1 MTLIKSRQTHRGSAA
16 QRPVPPGTPP
26 EQGRFGSHEQP
37 GGPAGSNRPARERSS
52 DKKGPGAS
60 YSDRGRSALR
70 TAGLLGAAALLA
82 LVCVLSLAVGAKQLT
97 AGEVL
102 GGLTDPGSSAYTV
115 VHEMRLPRTVLG
127 LLAGTALGLA
137 GGLMQALTR
146 NPLADPGVLGIN
158 AGAAAAVVTAISLF
172 GVTGYT
178 GYIGFAFLGAAAV
191 SVGVYAVGGGRGATP
206 ARLAL
211 VGTALNAA
219 LVSYVNAVQL
229 LDTAS
234 LDRMRF
240 WTVGSLARAQD
251 DINLKALPFVLTG
264 VALALLLARPLNA
277 LALGED
283 AARALGSRPE
293 LTRGAVIVAVTLLC
307 GAATAACGPIV
318 FVGLMVPHMVR
329 SLTGPDLR
337 WMLPYCALLA
347 PVLMLGA
354 DVLGRVL
361 GRPAELQVGI
371 VTVVLGGP
379 FFLYFVRR
387 RRVAQA

>member
-1 MTLIKSRQTHRGSAA
+1 MAGNSAGA
-16 QRPVPPGTPP
+16 AVLRAAGPPV
-26 EQGRFGSHEQP
+26 
-37 GGPAGSNRPARERSS
+37 A
-52 DKKGPGAS
+52 
-60 YSDRGRSALR
+60 
-70 TAGLLGAAALLA
+70 AGLLLLVLA
-82 LVCVLSLAVGAKQLT
+82 LSIAVGAKQLSLT
-97 AGEVL
+97 EVL
-102 GGLTDPGSSAYTV
+102 EGLTDPAAASYTV
-115 VHEMRLPRTVLG
+115 VHELRLPRTVLG
-127 LLAGTALGLA
+127 LLAGAALGLA
-137 GGLMQALTR
+137 GGVMQALTR
-146 NPLADPGVLGIN
+146 NPLADPGLLGIN

-172 GVTGYT
+172 GISGYT
-178 GYIGFAFLGAAAV
+178 EYIGFAFAGAAAV
-191 SVGVYAVGGGRGATP
+191 SVAVYAVGGGRGATP

-211 VGTALNAA
+211 AGTALNAA
-219 LVSYVNAVQL
+219 LISYVNAVQL

-251 DINLKALPFVLTG
+251 DTNLKALPFVLGG
-264 VALALLLARPLNA
+264 VLIALALARPLNA

-283 AARALGSRPE
+283 AARALGSRPA
-293 LTRGAVIVAVTLLC
+293 LTRAAAIVAVTLLC

-337 WMLPYCALLA
+337 RLLPYCALLA

-371 VTVVLGGP
+371 LTVVLGGP

-387 RRVAQA
+387 RKVAQT

>member
-1 MTLIKSRQTHRGSAA
+1 VTLIKSRHTHRGSADH
-16 QRPVPPGTPP
+16 RPVPPATPP
-26 EQGRFGSHEQP
+26 EPGRSGSP
-37 GGPAGSNRPARERSS
+37 GGPAGGNRP
-52 DKKGPGAS
+52 GGGAS
-60 YSDRGRSALR
+60 SHTEGRGTERAGRGRALLR
-70 TAGLLGAAALLA
+70 AAGLLGATALLL
-82 LVCVLSLAVGAKQLT
+82 LVCVLSLAVGAKQLS

-102 GGLTDPGSSAYTV
+102 SGLQNPASSAYTV
-115 VHEMRLPRTVLG
+115 VHEMRLPRTLLG
-127 LLAGTALGLA
+127 LLAGAALGLA

-211 VGTALNAA
+211 AGTALNAA

-251 DINLKALPFVLTG
+251 EINAKALPFILTG
-264 VALALLLARPLNA
+264 VLMAILLARPLNA

-293 LTRGAVIVAVTLLC
+293 LTRAAVIVAVTLLC

>member
-1 MTLIKSRQTHRGSAA
+1 MTLIKSRQSAGSPGSSAAENPERSERTVRLEKTGTPGDAGPADDGGGRSSGARGSRTAA
-16 QRPVPPGTPP
+16 L
-26 EQGRFGSHEQP
+26 
-37 GGPAGSNRPARERSS
+37 
-52 DKKGPGAS
+52 
-60 YSDRGRSALR
+60 LR
-70 TAGLLGAAALLA
+70 AAGLLGAAGLLLLVLA
-82 LVCVLSLAVGAKQLT
+82 LSIAVGAKQLSF
-97 AGEVL
+97 AEVIQ
-102 GGLTDPGSSAYTV
+102 GLTEPGSPAYSV

-127 LLAGTALGLA
+127 LLAGAALGLA
-137 GGLMQALTR
+137 GGVMQALTR
-146 NPLADPGVLGIN
+146 NPLADPGLLGIN
-158 AGAAAAVVTAISLF
+158 GGAAAAVVTAISFF
-172 GVTGYT
+172 GVSGYT
-178 GYIGFAFLGAAAV
+178 GYIGFAFAGAAAV
-191 SVGVYAVGGGRGATP
+191 SVAVYAVGGGRGATP

-211 VGTALNAA
+211 AGTALNAA
-219 LVSYVNAVQL
+219 LISYVNAVQL

-251 DINLKALPFVLTG
+251 DTNLQALPFVLAG
-264 VALALLLARPLNA
+264 VLVSLALARPLNA
-277 LALGED
+277 LALGDD

-293 LTRGAVIVAVTLLC
+293 LTRGAAIVAVTLLC

-371 VTVVLGGP
+371 VTVVLGAP

-387 RRVAQA
+387 RKVAQA

>member
-1 MTLIKSRQTHRGSAA
+1 MTLIKSRQRTGSSGSPGAEDPERPASPAPTRKTGRTGEAGRGDGEQGHERTSAPGSARGA
-16 QRPVPPGTPP
+16 VLLRA
-26 EQGRFGSHEQP
+26 
-37 GGPAGSNRPARERSS
+37 GGLLLA
-52 DKKGPGAS
+52 
-60 YSDRGRSALR
+60 
-70 TAGLLGAAALLA
+70 AGLLLLVLA
-82 LVCVLSLAVGAKQLT
+82 LSIAVGAKQLSPS
-97 AGEVL
+97 EVL
-102 GGLTDPGSSAYTV
+102 QGLNDPGSATYSV

-127 LLAGTALGLA
+127 LIAGAALGLA
-137 GGLMQALTR
+137 GGVMQALTR
-146 NPLADPGVLGIN
+146 NPLADPGLLGIN
-158 AGAAAAVVTAISLF
+158 GGAAAAVVTAISFF
-172 GVTGYT
+172 GVSGYT
-178 GYIGFAFLGAAAV
+178 GYIGFAFAGAAAV
-191 SVGVYAVGGGRGATP
+191 SVAVYAVGGGRGATP

-211 VGTALNAA
+211 AGTALNAA
-219 LVSYVNAVQL
+219 LISYVNAVQL

-251 DINLKALPFVLTG
+251 DTNLQALPFVLAG
-264 VALALLLARPLNA
+264 VLVALALARPLNA
-277 LALGED
+277 LALGDD

-293 LTRGAVIVAVTLLC
+293 LTRGAAIVAVTLLC

-387 RRVAQA
+387 RKVAQA